1 MSLPPVTVPTGA
13 IRFNTD
19 SSKMECFTG
28 TKWMQ
33 VSVSSPDLGKAT
45 NSPESRGGARGIIA
59 GGYYASQINNIQ
71 YITITTS
78 GDAIDFGDRT
88 IVGASGAFS
97 SATRGV
103 MGGAWA
109 PTYVNTVDYITMSS
123 TGDAIDFGD
132 KTALQSRMGG
142 ISNSTRGCFAGGF
155 KAPAALN
162 TIDFCTI
169 ASTGNFVD
177 FGDLTITKENPCGN
191 INSPTRGFYAG
202 GDQDGGGTESP
213 TINRITIAT
222 TGNAISIGDLVKSTA
237 GGTGTSS
244 ATRGIYA
251 GGYDPSPVSSTVTDI
266 QYITMSSEGNA
277 TQFGDLSNQ
286 AKYNMGGVSD
296 CVRGVF
302 MGGHPSAV
310 NTISYISIA
319 TQGDGVDFGDL
330 VQGVTTDD
338 GMSTGHGGL

>member
-1 MSLPPVTVPTGA
+1 
-13 IRFNTD
+13 
-19 SSKMECFTG
+19 
-28 TKWMQ
+28 
-33 VSVSSPDLGKAT
+33 
-45 NSPESRGGARGIIA
+45 
-59 GGYYASQINNIQ
+59 
-71 YITITTS
+71 
-78 GDAIDFGDRT
+78 
-88 IVGASGAFS
+88 
-97 SATRGV
+97 
-103 MGGAWA
+103 
-109 PTYVNTVDYITMSS
+109 
-123 TGDAIDFGD
+123 
-132 KTALQSRMGG
+132 MGG

-155 KAPAALN
+155 KSPSSYN

-177 FGDLTITKENPCGN
+177 FGDLTVKKENPSGN
-191 INSPTRGFYAG
+191 INSPTRGFWAG
-202 GDQDGGGTESP
+202 GDQAGDGTESP

-222 TGNAISIGDLVKSTA
+222 TGNAVAVGDLVKSTA

-251 GGYDPSPVSSTVTDI
+251 GGYDPAPASATVTDI
-266 QYITMSSEGNA
+266 QFFNMSSEGNA
-277 TQFGDLSNQ
+277 SEFGDLTGH

-330 VQGVTTDD
+330 VQAVTTDD
-338 GMSTGHGGL
+338 GMSTGHGGLG

>member
-1 MSLPPVTVPTGA
+1 MSIIPVEVPTGA

-19 SSKMECFTG
+19 SNKMECFNG

-33 VSVSSPDLGKAT
+33 IAVSSPDLD
-45 NSPESRGGARGIIA
+45 GGARGLIG
-59 GGYYASQINNIQ
+59 GGYYASAINNIQ
-71 YITITTS
+71 YITITTA
-78 GDAIDFGDRT
+78 GNAIDFGDRT
-88 IVGASGAFS
+88 IVGTGGAFS

-109 PTYVNTVDYITMSS
+109 PTYVNTVDFITMSS
-123 TGDAIDFGD
+123 TGNAQDFGD

-177 FGDLTITKENPCGN
+177 FGDLTTNKENPSGN
-191 INSPTRGFYAG
+191 INSPTRGFFAG
-202 GDQDGGGTESP
+202 GDVAGDGTESP
-213 TINRITIAT
+213 SINRITIAT
-222 TGNAISIGDLVKSTA
+222 TGNAISIGELATGST
-237 GGTGTSS
+237 GGAGTSS

-251 GGYDPSPVSSTVTDI
+251 GGYDPSPVSATITNV
-266 QYITMSSEGNA
+266 QYFDMSSEGNA
-277 TQFGDLSNQ
+277 VQFGDLSNQ

-330 VQGVTTDD
+330 VQGATTED

>member
-1 MSLPPVTVPTGA
+1 MSLPPVEIPLGA
-13 IRFNTD
+13 MRFNSD
-19 SSKMECFTG
+19 SQKLEYFNG
-28 TKWMQ
+28 EIWMQ
-33 VSVSSPDLGKAT
+33 VHTFSPNL
-45 NSPESRGGARGIIA
+45 NGGARGLIG
-59 GGYYASQINNIQ
+59 GGYYASAINNIQ
-71 YITITTS
+71 YITITTA
-78 GDAIDFGDRT
+78 GNAIDFGDRT
-88 IVGASGAFS
+88 IVGTGGAFS

-155 KAPAALN
+155 KSPSAYN

-177 FGDLTITKENPCGN
+177 FGDLTITKENPSGN
-191 INSPTRGFYAG
+191 INSPTRGFWAG
-202 GDQDGGGTESP
+202 GDQAGDGTESP

-222 TGNAISIGDLVKSTA
+222 TGNAVAVGDLAKSTA

-251 GGYDPSPVSSTVTDI
+251 GGYDPSPVSATVTDI
-266 QYITMSSEGNA
+266 QFFNMSSEGNA
-277 TQFGDLSNQ
+277 MNFGDLTNH

>member
-1 MSLPPVTVPTGA
+1 MATNITETVPTGA
-13 IRFNTD
+13 IRYNTD
-19 SSKMECFTG
+19 SNKMECFNG
-28 TKWMQ
+28 TKWYQ
-33 VSVSSPDLGKAT
+33 IAVSSPDLD
-45 NSPESRGGARGIIA
+45 GGARGIIG

-71 YITITTS
+71 YINITTAGNS
-78 GDAIDFGDRT
+78 IDFGDRT
-88 IVGASGAFS
+88 IVGTSGAFS

-155 KAPAALN
+155 KSPSAYN

-177 FGDLTITKENPCGN
+177 FGDLTITKENPSGN
-191 INSPTRGFYAG
+191 INSPTRGFWAG
-202 GDQDGGGTESP
+202 GDQAGDGTESP

-222 TGNAISIGDLVKSTA
+222 TGNAISVGDLVKSTA

-251 GGYDPSPVSSTVTDI
+251 GGYDPSPVSATVTDI
-266 QYITMSSEGNA
+266 QYINMSSEGNA
-277 TQFGDLSNQ
+277 MNFGDLTNH